1 MLDEQCDGMVS
12 CKSHKCHIV
21 NGKLRK
27 KAGPSFT
34 ALGKRKD

>member
-1 MLDEQCDGMVS
+1 MNNAMVWCPVS
-12 CKSHKCHIV
+12 HIV